1 MHRRAAAFAAAFA
14 LIAGGGVAA
23 AETAGAPAAA
33 VVASTP
39 RADIPVA
46 PVRLRRSD
54 LASQQAFSRAYRAM
68 LASRATS
75 LSQAGQGIFLYG
87 GFPEAVPIQDVDGDH
102 GDDVLEI
109 RGTAVKGPAVAV
121 RSGRTGRQKWVVPV
135 DALYAVEYVPVPGGR
150 SVVLTYSETQDGED
164 ALLAFAGTTTFT
176 VQALDATTGA
186 QIWSTDWTGVL
197 TFSPAAVTLVGL
209 AMPGGV
215 LKTRPGGHPT
225 LLIDSFDEVYTDVSD
240 TLRGHLEYVDLVT
253 GQSTG
258 PTKDVDGEASF
269 SPVGDMDADGT
280 DDVVEVES
288 AGTITALSGVDAH
301 SLWTVQSQA
310 KFDYAAAYLSADMTG
325 DRRPDVFVSAGTFDD
340 QAGSLVALDGRTGH
354 QLWQHAASGA
364 RSLGDI
370 DRDGRSDTRL
380 LTYVGSA
387 IRYTAVSS
395 SGRTLWSTTVT
406 PTVPRTSAL
415 SWLAGDLDGD
425 GIQDSYVR
433 LVDRSEA
440 GSSIGKRSF
449 VVNGR
454 TGRLAE
460 HPDWG
465 IPVGDSLD
473 GRGDDFART
482 ATVLANGAQRVV
494 LTVVDGRSGRT
505 EWQRQLPVES
515 SAGLADVWAGN
526 FSGTGR
532 MDLLDILTEPDR
544 AVVVVQQGHSGRTS
558 WSGAYDT
565 RGGGKP
571 IF

>member
-1 MHRRAAAFAAAFA
+1 VF
-14 LIAGGGVAA
+14 
-23 AETAGAPAAA
+23 
-33 VVASTP
+33 
-39 RADIPVA
+39 
-46 PVRLRRSD
+46 
-54 LASQQAFSRAYRAM
+54 
-68 LASRATS
+68 
-75 LSQAGQGIFLYG
+75 
-87 GFPEAVPIQDVDGDH
+87 
-102 GDDVLEI
+102 
-109 RGTAVKGPAVAV
+109 
-121 RSGRTGRQKWVVPV
+121 
-135 DALYAVEYVPVPGGR
+135 
-150 SVVLTYSETQDGED
+150 VLT
-164 ALLAFAGTTTFT
+164 
-176 VQALDATTGA
+176 
-186 QIWSTDWTGVL
+186 
-197 TFSPAAVTLVGL
+197 
-209 AMPGGV
+209 
-215 LKTRPGGHPT
+215 
-225 LLIDSFDEVYTDVSD
+225 
-240 TLRGHLEYVDLVT
+240 
-253 GQSTG
+253 
-258 PTKDVDGEASF
+258 
-269 SPVGDMDADGT
+269 
-280 DDVVEVES
+280 
-288 AGTITALSGVDAH
+288 
-301 SLWTVQSQA
+301 
-310 KFDYAAAYLSADMTG
+310 
-325 DRRPDVFVSAGTFDD
+325 GTFDE
-340 QAGSLVALDGRTGH
+340 QPGALVALDGRTGH

-380 LTYVGSA
+380 LAYVGSA

-460 HPDWG
+460 HTDWG
-465 IPVGDSLD
+465 IPVSASLD

-482 ATVLANGAQRVV
+482 ATVLVNGAQRIV
-494 LTVVDGRSGRT
+494 LTAVDGRTGRA

-515 SAGLADVWAGN
+515 SAGLADVWGGD

-532 MDLLDILTEPDR
+532 MDLLGILTEPDR
-544 AVVVVQQGHSGRTS
+544 AVVVVQHGRSGRTS